1 MSACGL
7 GPPGGRKRTQ
17 EAPRGVAR
25 IRAAPREQMAL
36 GLFPPP
42 AIIAVTSVAYGS
54 FSDFSVRVARRRAE
68 KCPLCRRRPLES
80 RDGARKSVHSVGG
93 GPKADGRRRTRRG
106 AVSICMSDSDTVN
119 ISNKISETNGS
130 VTQEKT
136 PKGWVKFDD
145 ETSQTN
151 DPLSEASV
159 PPGTTAAVSASTS
172 QSPASEPAAVLKTE
186 TVHVNLERGDRNT
199 EPVTQT
205 TLSKNVEFVN
215 VRQGFTNGDILVT
228 LLPVNTKWP
237 WVTAARFRP
246 ELVPEELMAQG
257 LTLTVEEYVHAME
270 LLVNDAR
277 FTLYNICYKRVLVCW
292 ISLAFLVL
300 LALLFS
306 GLTGLTLFSLGVLWL
321 VLNAAAIFLCM
332 WIKLKLSKGLEQ
344 CLGSVNKLL
353 NKHKLILA
361 LDDRGKVSCHK
372 VNLCF
377 IYFDSGP
384 CIAHIQQFIDS
395 EEGKTIMQG
404 WEQRLDVSA
413 NDIVIQGSQST
424 RLSRR
429 QERGALLFLRYAG
442 RWGAYAVK
450 NRLNLSSSTPGRHG
464 PKYVCPCQFIEEHL
478 KTKPPAGIAKFFM
491 LPNQNVQLY

>member
-1 MSACGL
+1 MSS
-7 GPPGGRKRTQ
+7 TD
-17 EAPRGVAR
+17 VANSS
-25 IRAAPREQMAL
+25 A
-36 GLFPPP
+36 
-42 AIIAVTSVAYGS
+42 
-54 FSDFSVRVARRRAE
+54 
-68 KCPLCRRRPLES
+68 K
-80 RDGARKSVHSVGG
+80 K
-93 GPKADGRRRTRRG
+93 
-106 AVSICMSDSDTVN
+106 
-119 ISNKISETNGS
+119 SETNGNIH
-130 VTQEKT
+130 QDKL
-136 PKGWVKFDD
+136 PKDWVKFDD
-145 ETSQTN
+145 ESPQTS
-151 DPLSEASV
+151 DPLSDPKVSSEIPVS
-159 PPGTTAAVSASTS
+159 TTASTS
-172 QSPASEPAAVLKTE
+172 HTTSSEPAAVLKTE

-199 EPVTQT
+199 EPVTQA

-215 VRQGFTNGDILVT
+215 VRQGFSNGDIIVT
-228 LLPVNTKWP
+228 LLPVNSKWP
-237 WVTAARFRP
+237 WITAARFRP

-292 ISLAFLVL
+292 ITLAFLVL

-361 LDDRGKVSCHK
+361 LDDRGKISCHK

-384 CIAHIQQFIDS
+384 CIAHIQQFIES
-395 EEGKTIMQG
+395 EEGKTIMEG
-404 WEQRLDVSA
+404 WEQRLDVPA

-429 QERGALLFLRYAG
+429 QGMAEPVYLRYLQRWGKDFLR
-442 RWGAYAVK
+442 R
-450 NRLNLSSSTPGRHG
+450 RLDWTLDEDGGNPAAPRHLTHAL
-464 PKYVCPCQFIEEHL
+464 CPCQYVEEIL
-478 KTKPPAGIAKFFM
+478 RNKEPRDTRACCPSCNDWLRRRG
-491 LPNQNVQLY
+491 LD